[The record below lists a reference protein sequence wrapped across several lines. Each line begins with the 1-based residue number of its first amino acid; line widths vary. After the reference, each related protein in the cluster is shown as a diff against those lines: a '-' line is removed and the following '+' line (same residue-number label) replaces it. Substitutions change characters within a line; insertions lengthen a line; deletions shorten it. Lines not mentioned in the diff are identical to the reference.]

1 MSTTFTDE
9 PLLRLRA
16 FRNLFVAGAVSQFG
30 SQISY
35 VALPLLAVTALGA
48 GPGEVGLLAALGTLT
63 VLLLGLPAG
72 AWVDRVR
79 RRPVMI
85 AADLSRA
92 AVLLSVPLAW
102 WGGWLGMGQLYAVAV
117 LVGAGSLVFDVA
129 SLSLVPGVVG
139 RDRLTAANSL
149 LVGTGAGMD
158 IAGRSVAGVLV
169 QAVGAPVA
177 ILVDAVSY
185 LWSAVWL
192 RGVHEPRA
200 RVREPSARS
209 GEVRE
214 PSARSRGGRETAG
227 GSCGG
232 REAVGGARGGEGIGR
247 QIGAGVRFLFGDR
260 VLVAALVQGTMANL
274 AFPLCSV
281 LLPVLVV
288 EQLGYPEWVLGA
300 YLAVGGLGTLAGS
313 TSAHLLGRRL
323 GTGRATLLVSL
334 ATAPAS
340 LVIPFLGSG
349 PWLWAAAGAWFVLT
363 FRVGVNN
370 VLLVSL
376 RQRVTPDDM
385 LGRMTATMR
394 LLLMGAVGLG
404 GLLAG
409 LLGEVWGVRSA
420 LWLGALIMALSW
432 LPILRSDLRH
442 QP

>member
-1 MSTTFTDE
+1 MSATAVEE

-16 FRNLFVAGAVSQFG
+16 FRNLFVAAAVSQLG

-35 VALPLLAVTALGA
+35 VALPLLAVTVLGA
-48 GPGEVGLLAALGTLT
+48 GAGEVGLLSSLGTLT

-72 AWVDRVR
+72 AWMDRVR
-79 RRPVMI
+79 RLPVMI
-85 AADLSRA
+85 TADVARA
-92 AVLLSVPLAW
+92 VVLLSVPLAW
-102 WGGWLGMGQLYAVAV
+102 WGGWLSMGQLYVVTV

-139 RDRLTAANSL
+139 RARLTAANSL

-158 IAGRSVAGVLV
+158 VAGRSVAGVLV
-169 QAVGAPVA
+169 QVAGAPVA
-177 ILVDAVSY
+177 VLLDAMSY

-192 RGVHEPRA
+192 RGVREPGGPA
-200 RVREPSARS
+200 AGVREPSGPA
-209 GEVRE
+209 GGADGGG
-214 PSARSRGGRETAG
+214 SAASGGREP
-227 GSCGG
+227 
-232 REAVGGARGGEGIGR
+232 IGR
-247 QIGAGVRFLFGDR
+247 QIGAGVRFLFGDPI
-260 VLVAALVQGTMANL
+260 LVASLMQGAMANL

-281 LLPVLVV
+281 LLPVLFV

-300 YLAVGGLGTLAGS
+300 YLAVGGLGVLAGS
-313 TSAHLLGRRL
+313 SSAYLIGRRF
-323 GTGRATLLVSL
+323 GTGRAAWLVSL

-340 LVIPFLGSG
+340 LVIPFLGHG
-349 PWLWAAAGAWFVLT
+349 PWLWAGAAAWFVLT
-363 FRVGVNN
+363 FRTGVNN

-394 LLLMGAVGLG
+394 LLLMGALGLG

-409 LLGEVWGVRSA
+409 ALGELWGVRSA
-420 LWLGALIMALSW
+420 LWLGAGIMALSW
-432 LPILRSDLRH
+432 LPYLRSPLRT